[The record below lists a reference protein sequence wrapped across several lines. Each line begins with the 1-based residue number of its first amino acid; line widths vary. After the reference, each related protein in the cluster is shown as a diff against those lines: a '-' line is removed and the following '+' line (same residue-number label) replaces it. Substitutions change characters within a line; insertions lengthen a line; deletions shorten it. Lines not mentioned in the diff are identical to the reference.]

1 MRGEPSRLLVN
12 LYNYEWKWL
21 ATIIIEQCSVLAHY
35 VMATTI
41 KKYDTTSLTSGWI
54 IAHFVSYFLSN
65 CTVIKW
71 ELKRVI
77 LVLYLICSVG
87 IAQSRSDNR
96 LCNRRFSC
104 SIECWIWLAKNP
116 CAIVMR
122 LNPGIP
128 LIVLLLQYYC
138 YTQCTVSKDWINF
151 VACMGTGKV
160 RPYIKSKLSKHWE
173 IPNFV
178 VPLWL
183 LGKLKAEIFIHEVGM
198 AINDNIRLFI
208 RKN

>member
-1 MRGEPSRLLVN
+1 MYWGASLSRLFVN
-12 LYNYEWKWL
+12 LYNYKWKLMVGNNNYW
-21 ATIIIEQCSVLAHY
+21 AVQCSCTLCGGHY
-35 VMATTI
+35 HQRIWHCITDIWMNNCP
-41 KKYDTTSLTSGWI
+41 
-54 IAHFVSYFLSN
+54 FVSCFISN

-87 IAQSRSDNR
+87 IVQSRSDNR

-128 LIVLLLQYYC
+128 LIVLLLQYYR
-138 YTQCTVSKDWINF
+138 YIQCTVSKDWINL
-151 VACMGTGKV
+151 VACMGRCGHNTLNQSIGK
-160 RPYIKSKLSKHWE
+160 YLI
-173 IPNFV
+173 
-178 VPLWL
+178 L
-183 LGKLKAEIFIHEVGM
+183 L
-198 AINDNIRLFI
+198 
-208 RKN
+208 